1 MITIAERVDQ
11 YAQRIAGVAQARKD
25 YLDGRKTQEQLD
37 FYAQR
42 LDRLQVLA
50 QSLIDLGIDVKA
62 HRAFPEAHILKD

>member
-1 MITIAERVDQ
+1 MITIAERVDK
-11 YAQRIAGVAQARKD
+11 YAQRLAGVAQARKD

-42 LDRLQVLA
+42 LDRLNVLA

-62 HRAFPEAHILKD
+62 HRVFQEPHILKD